1 MTEEEGKAKKEQEA
15 KDKKTLEDAAAN
27 VKKEENARKE
37 GDKKESIWFVILL
50 LVLLGVVF
58 IFMISFQA
66 TPKRES
72 QILVESL
79 NQLSESKEDSI
90 KHCVEIIK
98 QDSAVIKE
106 INANETSQRLNGTL
120 LFFITFGT
128 CLLIAGAC
136 FVSGAFT
143 GFLFGI
149 PRIIQ
154 KSNEDKNIVMHND
167 NFVQIS
173 DWLTKIIV
181 GIALTEI
188 YTIPTF
194 LYKIGEKISPTI
206 NSGAMDEKSSKIVA
220 IAIVLYFLILGF
232 LAVYFWTRIYFGNIL
247 KDEMNAS
254 LESSTKKLIRKWRI
268 PKSQ

>member
-1 MTEEEGKAKKEQEA
+1 MTEEEKAKKEQEENDRKA
-15 KDKKTLEDAAAN
+15 
-27 VKKEENARKE
+27 KKEQEENDRKE
-37 GDKKESIWFVILL
+37 RDEREKRSIWRVIFI
-50 LVLLGVVF
+50 LVLLGISF
-58 IFMISFQA
+58 IAMISFQA
-66 TPKRES
+66 TSKRES
-72 QILVESL
+72 QILEESFSK
-79 NQLSESKEDSI
+79 LSESKVDSV
-90 KHCVEIIK
+90 KQCVEIIK
-98 QDSAVIKE
+98 QDSVVINQLKT
-106 INANETSQRLNGTL
+106 NESPELLNNYK
-120 LFFITFGT
+120 LFFITCGT

-188 YTIPTF
+188 YTIPAF

-206 NSGAMDEKSSKIVA
+206 NSGAINEKSSKIVA

-232 LAVYFWTRIYFGNIL
+232 LTVYLWTRIYFGNIL
-247 KDEMNAS
+247 KDEMNAAL
-254 LESSTKKLIRKWRI
+254 LESKTKKLIRKWRI
-268 PKSQ
+268 PKSR

>member
-1 MTEEEGKAKKEQEA
+1 MTEQEA
-15 KDKKTLEDAAAN
+15 KDKKEQ
-27 VKKEENARKE
+27 EENARKE
-37 GDKKESIWFVILL
+37 RDKKEKRNIWVVILL
-50 LVLLGVVF
+50 LVLFGVAF
-58 IFMISFQA
+58 IAMISFQA
-66 TPKRES
+66 TSKSDS
-72 QILVESL
+72 QILEDSFSK
-79 NQLSESKEDSI
+79 LSESKVDSV
-90 KHCVEIIK
+90 KQCVEIIK
-98 QDSAVIKE
+98 QDTVTINHLKASE
-106 INANETSQRLNGTL
+106 ISQRLEGYK

-188 YTIPTF
+188 YKIPS
-194 LYKIGEKISPTI
+194 LLNRVGEKISPTI
-206 NSGAMDEKSSKIVA
+206 NSGSIDEKSSKIVA

-232 LAVYFWTRIYFGNIL
+232 LAIYLWTRIYFGNIL
-247 KDEMNAS
+247 KDDINAS
-254 LESSTKKLIRKWRI
+254 LEPSTS
-268 PKSQ
+268 KSNNKMADSEKPIE